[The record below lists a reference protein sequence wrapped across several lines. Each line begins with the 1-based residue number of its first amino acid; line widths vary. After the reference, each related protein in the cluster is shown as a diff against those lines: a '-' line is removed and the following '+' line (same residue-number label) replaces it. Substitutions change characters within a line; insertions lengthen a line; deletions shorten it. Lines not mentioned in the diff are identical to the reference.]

1 MADGPLTYLSSNRD
15 SSRRLAKYIRK
26 KLGDLGTRS
35 KISKKNNFQIFFDRK
50 KGETIVENFDSIDS
64 ENELAAAHTF
74 VAEIIATQ
82 RSSTDRDM
90 ILKYADA
97 FYAEFAD
104 QNLVSL

>member
-1 MADGPLTYLSSNRD
+1 MTE
-15 SSRRLAKYIRK
+15 K
-26 KLGDLGTRS
+26 T
-35 KISKKNNFQIFFDRK
+35 
-50 KGETIVENFDSIDS
+50 GETIVENFDSIDS

-74 VAEIIATQ
+74 VAEIVATQ

-104 QNLVSL
+104 KMIQARLSTVLAVLACFRQRRQEGEPVLRIWISDSPYLPLSGKQL